1 MSPLSYDHLQAIL
14 RQHTAD
20 LPDFRKPS
28 PNTCYT
34 IQDAALCAFGL
45 FFTQSPSFLEYQ
57 RRLQHSKG
65 HNNAQTLFGVVHIPC
80 DHQVRALLDPIAPHH
95 FNPVFLEVFAHLNPE
110 HLLDPLRVLDHQLLV
125 ALDGTQ
131 YFSSQTIHCPNCLT
145 RQLAN
150 GRTLYYHPA
159 ITPVVVRPGYS
170 QVLALPPEYIMP
182 QDGHDK
188 QDCEQ
193 AAGKRWISRHAAAL
207 VPHHV
212 TLLGDDLYSKSPCC
226 SLALAPGFNFILVCK
241 PASHAKLYERLAFWQ
256 AQDAMAAWEQRR
268 RYGRVTEVAT
278 YRFIN
283 DVLLQ
288 EGPQALSVNW
298 VEITVVN
305 AKTGEQLSHNS
316 CITNHRVTAEPVA
329 AGAQAGRGRGKIEN
343 ENNKVLKTKGS
354 PVEHTFG
361 HGQQSLAAVRLSLN
375 LRALLFHTVLEG
387 TDDNDA
393 LLRRGLARRQ
403 TFCDDIRA
411 LTRYLVFDSWEHL
424 MDFMIRGLE
433 LPPQTDT
440 G

>member
-1 MSPLSYDHLQAIL
+1 
-14 RQHTAD
+14 
-20 LPDFRKPS
+20 
-28 PNTCYT
+28 
-34 IQDAALCAFGL
+34 
-45 FFTQSPSFLEYQ
+45 
-57 RRLQHSKG
+57 
-65 HNNAQTLFGVVHIPC
+65 
-80 DHQVRALLDPIAPHH
+80 
-95 FNPVFLEVFAHLNPE
+95 
-110 HLLDPLRVLDHQLLV
+110 
-125 ALDGTQ
+125 
-131 YFSSQTIHCPNCLT
+131 
-145 RQLAN
+145 
-150 GRTLYYHPA
+150 
-159 ITPVVVRPGYS
+159 
-170 QVLALPPEYIMP
+170 MP
-182 QDGHDK
+182 QEGHDT

-193 AAGKRWISRHAAAL
+193 VAGKRWRQKHAEAFA
-207 VPHHV
+207 PHQV
-212 TLLGDDLYSKSPCC
+212 TLRGDALYSTQPFCA
-226 SLALAPGFNFILVCK
+226 LALAKGFDCILGCQ
-241 PASHAKLYERLAFWQ
+241 PDAPPQLYARIACWHANDGIATGASRHWNGRCTEGSLYRSLNE
-256 AQDAMAAWEQRR
+256 
-268 RYGRVTEVAT
+268 
-278 YRFIN
+278 
-283 DVLLQ
+283 VLLLDGQ
-288 EGPQALSVNW
+288 EALSVNW
-298 VEITVVN
+298 FEITVVN